1 MTDQVLMD
9 KSVTAGDL
17 QDYKGAPVIKYMF
30 PVYNP
35 WSDVKVLPPA
45 PPAFWTPKRD
55 YVLRSTIYHE
65 SFWASAI
72 YIAATKMAS
81 KSWEVEG
88 DVSLRVKRAHEL
100 IDGVDFHGGWASF
113 CLKQIRD
120 FLTTDNGQFFEVIRA
135 GRGGL
140 NSQIIGLAHLDSARC
155 SRTGDPDI
163 PVVYRDRKN
172 VEHEMHDYQ
181 VVSLADM
188 PDPGETWNG
197 VGFCAAS
204 RAYQQ
209 IVKQAAVEG
218 YYYEKITGRSV
229 KNIYFVN
236 AYNEKQIQ
244 NALNSAKEE
253 ADQKGVVYYMGA
265 VIVPVPGEKPV
276 SVASV
281 PLASLPEGW
290 DRKQELDV
298 TLLAYADAIGLD
310 PQDLQPLTGQPLGT
324 GAQSQV
330 LDDKASGKGLATW
343 PQSMAHAL
351 NWWVIPDMTTF
362 LFVEKDLRDR
372 QGEANYTKTEIEAQG
387 IAVEKGI
394 TTGQQ
399 AMQYLVDKHIYP
411 NEFIPTD
418 MTPETDLSSD
428 EKSDADDETPGAPQP
443 EVQPEAQPAEEGPV
457 IAQKEAA
464 DAALMIAQ
472 EMDAALKLAEE
483 VRA

>member
-1 MTDQVLMD
+1 MTDQSIMD

-17 QDYKGAPVIKYMF
+17 QDYRGASVIRYNF
-30 PVYNP
+30 QVHNP
-35 WSDVKVLPPA
+35 WNNTRVLPPQ
-45 PPAFWTPKRD
+45 PPDFWSPQRD
-55 YVLRSTIYHE
+55 RVLRSTIYHE
-65 SFWASAI
+65 TFWASAI

-88 DVSLRVKRAHEL
+88 DVPLRVKRAHEL
-100 IDGVDFHGGWASF
+100 ISDVDFHGGWASF

-140 NSQIIGLAHLDSARC
+140 NSQIVGLAHLDSARC
-155 SRTGDPDI
+155 MRTGDPEI
-163 PVVYRDRKN
+163 PVIYRDRKN

-181 VVSLADM
+181 VVALSDM

-197 VGFCAAS
+197 VGNCAAS
-204 RAYQQ
+204 RAYAQ

-236 AYNEKQIQ
+236 AYNEKQIK
-244 NALNSAKEE
+244 NAIDSAKEE
-253 ADQKGVVYYMGA
+253 ADQKGVIYYMGA
-265 VIVPVPGEKPV
+265 VMVPVAGDKPV

-298 TLLAYADAIGLD
+298 TLLAYANAIGLD
-310 PQDLQPLTGQPLGT
+310 PQDLQPLTGQSLGT

-343 PQSMAHAL
+343 PQSMAYAL

-372 QGEANYTKTEIEAQG
+372 QGEATYVKAEIDAQG
-387 IAVEKGI
+387 VAVEKQI
-394 TTGQQ
+394 ATPQQ

-418 MTPETDLSSD
+418 LTPETDLSSD
-428 EKSDADDETPGAPQP
+428 EKSDADEEAPGAPQP
-443 EVQPEAQPAEEGPV
+443 EAQPADGPIV
-457 IAQKEAA
+457 AQKEAA
-464 DAALMIAQ
+464 DPAVMIEQ